1 MVNHYHAVLGPEA
14 KEFIFA
20 LQKLILDTIG
30 SSSDVAIADEGISS
44 SKDNASMFDKHLVPV
59 TMTRTPTLSEIFGDI
74 DLVLNP
80 LAMDEGD
87 HDRPTKDV
95 ETSPSEKVQGKMRA
109 FNGQAIPTMTIG
121 PLQTQLNR
129 YPFSRKR
136 DLYAP
141 RRQVR
146 AQFSEPHFMAN
157 IRMAPSI
164 QIRLEEEWYSIE
176 EWISAF
182 AKYAILSHTWIHAA
196 PGEIT
201 YDHWNKKQYARG
213 PERDYG
219 VTLGWMDTV
228 CINKESSAEL
238 DESIRSM
245 FKWYRDA
252 SICLTHELRS
262 VVHPR
267 LDVAGAARPV
277 PLQILHRTLGR
288 VGAWRQ
294 RQVQSADPHADYS
307 SDIDH
312 FNRTS
317 QFLPE
322 DVTAG
327 GVVYRKDGYSGISR
341 RMEWAARR
349 RVTREED
356 QAYSLMGL
364 FNVSM
369 SIAYGEGA
377 ERAFLRLLK
386 KILAASTYNS
396 DMFNWAADRRGAS
409 SASVTFRNPS
419 SLLPTR
425 LQDYLQ
431 RAKVPLGQGWTVEPI
446 LFSHLGLRLQVLLA
460 PAVLAAN
467 PNAGY
472 RAIGDY
478 ACQAK
483 IACVDQD
490 ASALYDGTYN
500 LLDEDLFSSR
510 ISRQRDSSV
519 SFHVSSIAVALYC
532 KEPPGM
538 VSAQGRPKRIHT
550 KEPIICA
557 FENTEDHHL
566 KGDILMS
573 DLAEHGLQLVTFT
586 TGSAGLAT
594 NPDAGYRAIWDY
606 ACQAKIACVD
616 RIRTIIYA
624 TERTTLA

>member
-1 MVNHYHAVLGPEA
+1 MNFISVPGYLKVLDISLDALRQHIFNKMPIRLLCFQSYGSDFRISLLEKGGIFTHLAA
-14 KEFIFA
+14 K
-20 LQKLILDTIG
+20 
-30 SSSDVAIADEGISS
+30 
-44 SKDNASMFDKHLVPV
+44 
-59 TMTRTPTLSEIFGDI
+59 
-74 DLVLNP
+74 
-80 LAMDEGD
+80 
-87 HDRPTKDV
+87 
-95 ETSPSEKVQGKMRA
+95 
-109 FNGQAIPTMTIG
+109 
-121 PLQTQLNR
+121 
-129 YPFSRKR
+129 
-136 DLYAP
+136 
-141 RRQVR
+141 VR
-146 AQFSEPHFMAN
+146 GHFSEPQFMAN
-157 IRMAPSI
+157 IRTVPSI
-164 QIRLEEEWYSIE
+164 KIRLEEEWYSIE

-213 PERDYG
+213 EPGYEKLLNFCKVAERDYG

-252 SICLTHELRS
+252 SICLTYLAKTHVLSDMSCDPWFTRGWTLQELLAPSRFKFYTAHWG
-262 VVHPR
+262 VLAP
-267 LDVAGAARPV
+267 GANDKFN
-277 PLQILHRTLGR
+277 PLIHMQIT
-288 VGAWRQ
+288 A
-294 RQVQSADPHADYS
+294 A
-307 SDIDH
+307 
-312 FNRTS
+312 TS
-317 QFLPE
+317 ITSTELLKFLPE

-396 DMFNWAADRRGAS
+396 DMFNWAVDRRGA

-467 PNAGY
+467 PHAGY
-472 RAIGDY
+472 HAIGDY

-483 IACVDQD
+483 IACIDQD

-510 ISRQRDSSV
+510 FSRQRDRQISLTFGILNFLEGDSSV

-532 KEPPGM
+532 KEPPDGKCTRTP
-538 VSAQGRPKRIHT
+538 Q
-550 KEPIICA
+550 
-557 FENTEDHHL
+557 EDPHEGAYYL
-566 KGDILMS
+566 
-573 DLAEHGLQLVTFT
+573 
-586 TGSAGLAT
+586 
-594 NPDAGYRAIWDY
+594 
-606 ACQAKIACVD
+606 
-616 RIRTIIYA
+616 RIREHRGSPSKGGYFN
-624 TERTTLA
+624 E

>member
-1 MVNHYHAVLGPEA
+1 MQITAATSITSTEL
-14 KEFIFA
+14 
-20 LQKLILDTIG
+20 
-30 SSSDVAIADEGISS
+30 
-44 SKDNASMFDKHLVPV
+44 
-59 TMTRTPTLSEIFGDI
+59 
-74 DLVLNP
+74 LN
-80 LAMDEGD
+80 
-87 HDRPTKDV
+87 
-95 ETSPSEKVQGKMRA
+95 
-109 FNGQAIPTMTIG
+109 
-121 PLQTQLNR
+121 
-129 YPFSRKR
+129 
-136 DLYAP
+136 
-141 RRQVR
+141 
-146 AQFSEPHFMAN
+146 
-157 IRMAPSI
+157 
-164 QIRLEEEWYSIE
+164 
-176 EWISAF
+176 
-182 AKYAILSHTWIHAA
+182 
-196 PGEIT
+196 
-201 YDHWNKKQYARG
+201 
-213 PERDYG
+213 
-219 VTLGWMDTV
+219 
-228 CINKESSAEL
+228 
-238 DESIRSM
+238 
-245 FKWYRDA
+245 
-252 SICLTHELRS
+252 
-262 VVHPR
+262 
-267 LDVAGAARPV
+267 
-277 PLQILHRTLGR
+277 
-288 VGAWRQ
+288 
-294 RQVQSADPHADYS
+294 
-307 SDIDH
+307 
-312 FNRTS
+312 
-317 QFLPE
+317 FLPE

-396 DMFNWAADRRGAS
+396 DMFNWAVDRRGA

-419 SLLPTR
+419 SLLPNR

-483 IACVDQD
+483 IACIDHD

-500 LLDEDLFSSR
+500 LLDEDLFSSH
-510 ISRQRDSSV
+510 ISRQRDHQTSLTFGILNFLEGDSSV

-573 DLAEHGLQLVTFT
+573 DLAEHGLQLVT
-586 TGSAGLAT
+586 L
-594 NPDAGYRAIWDY
+594 Y
-606 ACQAKIACVD
+606 
-616 RIRTIIYA
+616 
-624 TERTTLA
+624 L